1 VERTELQDLREQLE
15 LERADRNEYER
26 NVNSFIELKM
36 DEFRKQMMDG
46 FNESLKDL
54 KKNMKNAPI
63 DLKDE

>member
-26 NVNSFIELKM
+26 NDNSFSELKM